1 MNSSGV
7 LCDFTKLIARIL
19 MSVMFIVAGYSKIGA
34 YAGTQEYMAAAGI
47 PGILLPLVI
56 LLELGGG
63 LAILFGFL
71 TRWVAV
77 ALALFCLASAWLF
90 HNVPGDQMQQI
101 MFMKNVTI
109 AGGFLMLACA
119 GAGKFSFDHAMARA
133 KSTR

>member
-1 MNSSGV
+1 MNSSNA
-7 LCDFTKLIARIL
+7 LCDFTKLIARIM

-34 YAGTQEYMAAAGI
+34 YGGTQEYMAAAGV

-77 ALALFCLASAWLF
+77 AFALFCLVSAWMF

-109 AGGFLMLACA
+109 AGGFLLLACT
-119 GAGKFSFDHAMARA
+119 GAGRFSFDHAMARIKN
-133 KSTR
+133 KS

>member
-1 MNSSGV
+1 MNNGV
-7 LCDFTKLIARIL
+7 LCDFTKLVARIL

-34 YAGTQEYMAAAGI
+34 YAGTQEYMAAAGL

-63 LAILFGFL
+63 LAILFGFF

-77 ALALFCLASAWLF
+77 AFAAFCLISAWMF

-101 MFMKNVTI
+101 MFMKNITI
-109 AGGFLMLACA
+109 AGGFLILACA
-119 GAGKFSFDHAMARA
+119 GAGKFSFDHAMAKVKR
-133 KSTR
+133 S